1 MLWTMTI
8 DNATVTKIASL
19 ARIRVEEGEKAK
31 YAAQIGGI
39 MKWIEQLDAVN
50 TDGIEPLANVTEIAL
65 TLRPDVADDG
75 NKQDDILANAPEA
88 TSGFFAVPK
97 IVE

>member
-1 MLWTMTI
+1 MSI

-39 MKWIEQLDAVN
+39 MTWIEQLGAVN
-50 TDGIEPLANVTEIAL
+50 TDGVEPLANVSEIAL
-65 TLRPDVADDG
+65 RLRADEINDG
-75 NKQDDILANAPEA
+75 DKQDQVLANAPEA

>member
-1 MLWTMTI
+1 MTI

-19 ARIRVEEGEKAK
+19 ARIRVSDDEKAK
-31 YAAQIGGI
+31 YAAQINGI
-39 MKWIEQLDAVN
+39 MQWIEQLNAVQ
-50 TDGIEPLANVTEIAL
+50 TDGIEPLANVSEIAL
-65 TLRPDVADDG
+65 TLRPDVITDG
-75 NKQDDILANAPEA
+75 NKQADILANAPEA

>member
-1 MLWTMTI
+1 MTI

-19 ARIRVEEGEKAK
+19 ARIRVEEDEKAK

-39 MKWIEQLDAVN
+39 MKWIEQLNAVN
-50 TDGIEPLANVTEIAL
+50 TDGVEPLANVTEIAL
-65 TLRPDVADDG
+65 VLRADEITDG
-75 NKQDDILANAPEA
+75 NKQADILANAPEA

>member
-1 MLWTMTI
+1 MSI

-19 ARIRVEEGEKAK
+19 AHIRVEEHEKPK
-31 YAAQIGGI
+31 YAAQLGGLI
-39 MKWIEQLDAVN
+39 KWIEQLNTVN
-50 TDGIEPLANVTEIAL
+50 TDGVEPLASVTDV
-65 TLRPDVADDG
+65 TLPVRADVITDG
-75 NKQDDILANAPEA
+75 DKQADILANAPEA

>member
-1 MLWTMTI
+1 MTI

-19 ARIRVEEGEKAK
+19 ARIRVEEDEKAK

-39 MKWIEQLDAVN
+39 MQWIEQLNAVP
-50 TDGIEPLANVTEIAL
+50 TDGVEPLANVSEIAL
-65 TLRPDVADDG
+65 SLRQDEVTDG
-75 NKQDDILANAPEA
+75 NKQADILANAPEA

>member
-1 MLWTMTI
+1 MSI

-19 ARIRVEEGEKAK
+19 ARIRVAEDEKAK
-31 YAAQIGGI
+31 YANQINGI
-39 MKWIEQLDAVN
+39 MTWIEQLNAVP
-50 TDGIEPLANVTEIAL
+50 TDGIEPLASVNNIPLPLRADVVT
-65 TLRPDVADDG
+65 DG
-75 NKQDDILANAPEA
+75 DKQADILANAPET

>member
-1 MLWTMTI
+1 MTI

-19 ARIRVEEGEKAK
+19 ARIRVEEAEKAK

-39 MKWIEQLDAVN
+39 MQWIEQLNAVP
-50 TDGIEPLANVTEIAL
+50 TDGVEPLANVSEIAL
-65 TLRPDVADDG
+65 TLRKDEVTDG
-75 NKQDDILANAPEA
+75 NKQADILANAPEA

>member
-1 MLWTMTI
+1 MTI

-19 ARIRVEEGEKAK
+19 ARIRVEEDEKAK

-39 MKWIEQLDAVN
+39 MQWIEQLNAVK
-50 TDGIEPLANVTEIAL
+50 TDGVEPLASVMDITLPLRKDEVT
-65 TLRPDVADDG
+65 DG
-75 NKQDDILANAPEA
+75 NKQADILANAPEA

>member
-1 MLWTMTI
+1 MTI

-19 ARIRVEEGEKAK
+19 ARIRVEEHEKAK

-39 MKWIEQLDAVN
+39 MKWIEQLNAVP
-50 TDGIEPLANVTEIAL
+50 TDGVEPLASVMDIPLPLRKDEI
-65 TLRPDVADDG
+65 TDG
-75 NKQDDILANAPEA
+75 NKQPDILANAPEA

>member
-1 MLWTMTI
+1 MSI
-8 DNATVTKIASL
+8 DNATVSKIASL
-19 ARIRVEEGEKAK
+19 ARIRVKEDEKAK

-39 MKWIEQLDAVN
+39 MKWIEQLNAVN
-50 TDGIEPLANVTEIAL
+50 TDGVEPLASVNDIPLPLRKDDVT
-65 TLRPDVADDG
+65 DG
-75 NKQDDILANAPEA
+75 NKQADILANAPEA

>member
-1 MLWTMTI
+1 MTI

-19 ARIRVEEGEKAK
+19 ARIRVTDDEKAR

-39 MKWIEQLDAVN
+39 MKWIEQLNAVN
-50 TDGIEPLANVTEIAL
+50 TDGVEPLANVAEIAL
-65 TLRPDVADDG
+65 KLRKDEVIDG
-75 NKQDDILANAPEA
+75 NIQADVLANAPEA

>member
-1 MLWTMTI
+1 MSI

-19 ARIRVEEGEKAK
+19 AHIRVEEDEKAK

-39 MKWIEQLDAVN
+39 MKWIEQLEAVN
-50 TDGIEPLANVTEIAL
+50 TDGVEPLSSVTDI
-65 TLRPDVADDG
+65 TLRAREDVINDG
-75 NKQDDILANAPEA
+75 GIQADILANAPESTA
-88 TSGFFAVPK
+88 GFFVVPK